1 MPLLVIS
8 PYAKKNYVDHS
19 VTDQSS
25 VLRLIED
32 NWNTGRIGGGSFDTL
47 AGPLNNLFDFSAPRG
62 TGPLLLLDPTTG
74 NPASQVSCLF
84 DWAQSA
90 YGSLFSSASA
100 VIPTQFSAPYSYR
113 YYGNTNSYLGVSST
127 DTHVYYEGP
136 NGVIKDEGAITG
148 WLATAG
154 CQ

>member
-1 MPLLVIS
+1 MGVLSKIRTLLTSSKCLYLEQKVAFSSIS
-8 PYAKKNYVDHS
+8 AD
-19 VTDQSS
+19 
-25 VLRLIED
+25 
-32 NWNTGRIGGGSFDTL
+32 
-47 AGPLNNLFDFSAPRG
+47 PLNNLFDFSAPRG

-90 YGSLFSSASA
+90 YGNLFSSPSA

-113 YYGNTNSYLGVSST
+113 YYGKTNSFLGVSST

-136 NGVIKDEGAITG
+136 NGVVNDEGAITG